1 MREFRTKK
9 NPHNR
14 TNRSQRII
22 MKNLTTPQAIFFG
35 LGLIAISIIISNYD
49 FNIVGEAYADTSGLE
64 LAIERAGSDI
74 AKALHKIAHEISMTQ
89 Y

>member
-9 NPHNR
+9 NPHNL

-22 MKNLTTPQAIFFG
+22 MKNLTTQAIFFG

-49 FNIVGEAYADTSGLE
+49 FNIVGDAYADTSGLE